1 MNTRSEA
8 KQKNRRSL
16 TMGCFFQRNLLALG
30 VLLLLLLLILL
41 STNSPV
47 VQGWTPP
54 SPAFRHSATAST
66 TRLFADDDDR
76 GGRGGP
82 AEWGTAD
89 NWDDLSNT
97 NKPSITGEMLET
109 DYLAIQAMI
118 MENFGMKMPV
128 DDDDD
133 AAQAVVET
141 TDDQRIRETIENFV
155 VEADEQD
162 HAVPSLLSRQE
173 ATSIQQEERQ
183 STEITRLIRCNEL
196 PENLLL
202 STGRTIPSLTEAERN
217 DIRQLLNPEPTIFL
231 EESVRAIF
239 HRHARAT
246 STING
251 EEVARVMEGGHI
263 AQWIQWC
270 LRQQQNAD
278 NNRHENFVTAF
289 DGRVRTVLGQY
300 GQAGAIYEDGLQRLY
315 AEAARSDPDAV
326 WRDLRAHNI
335 VSPAEFQHSLLL
347 LDLITDLTTTTTTTV
362 VPDALLLTYS
372 GTSTMPLDECEL
384 MDDDMDNVTEEVA
397 RTDRHGKSSYEKVE
411 LVPNTQVPLWIKDG
425 QFGTYFAL
433 FALFGH
439 TMCRNISQYV

>member
-1 MNTRSEA
+1 
-8 KQKNRRSL
+8 
-16 TMGCFFQRNLLALG
+16 MGCFFQRNRLALG
-30 VLLLLLLLILL
+30 VLLLLLLIFL

-66 TRLFADDDDR
+66 TRLFADEDDDR

-89 NWDDLSNT
+89 KWDDLSNT

-128 DDDDD
+128 DDDD
-133 AAQAVVET
+133 AEQAVVET

-202 STGRTIPSLTEAERN
+202 STGRSIPSLTEAERN

-239 HRHARAT
+239 QRHARAT
-246 STING
+246 TING
-251 EEVARVMEGGHI
+251 EVARVMEGGHI

-270 LRQQQNAD
+270 LRQQQKDAD
-278 NNRHENFVTAF
+278 NNRHENSVNAF

-315 AEAARSDPDAV
+315 ADAARTDPDAV

-335 VSPAEFQHSLLL
+335 VSPAEFQHSLQL
-347 LDLITDLTTTTTTTV
+347 LDLTAASTTTTTV

-433 FALFGH
+433 FALFELQSAA
-439 TMCRNISQYV
+439 TVVIISKQSSLFPLSSIH